1 VAPDGKKVTD
11 SPYSDAI
18 DTAYKAYGKDK
29 HVSDVVSPLTDA
41 GADQLAKDKETAYI
55 TLTPDEGAGDLSTEE
70 AQAILDVATPAEKS
84 GLQVSI
90 GGYPGDK
97 LSAASSDL
105 SEVIGLLAAIIILLL
120 TFGTLVAM
128 SMPIMT
134 AIFGLGVGISLVGL
148 LSTVVQVP
156 TAAVPLATMIGLGVG
171 IDYGLFVVTQHR
183 RQMADG
189 MDVHE
194 SAARATAIA
203 GGAVVFAGSTVIIA
217 LLALMVAGI
226 PIVSALGYTSA
237 IVVAVAMTAA
247 ITLLPAVMGKIG
259 TRINSLAV
267 PGIKGGVKEERG
279 PWHRWAEMI
288 NRRPWPAIVISVGLL
303 VILAIPAFSLD
314 LGQTD
319 DGSVARGTQARTSFD
334 ALAEGFGAG
343 VNGPLLIAID
353 MSKDPA
359 KNNQKSLDEFNDQQ
373 AEQEQAVEA
382 GQAPPPTSS
391 QQSDAAEQKTFLESK
406 SSDSRLQQLR
416 DDLEKVDNVASVSQ
430 PDVNDKGDAAI
441 MTVTPDSSPSSQA
454 TVDLV
459 NELRADAIPK
469 DVAGKGMTA
478 YVGGSTA
485 GYIDLAAQISDR
497 LPEVILL
504 VLVLSFFLLML
515 AFRSVLVPLKAVAMN
530 VFSIAASFGVVNF
543 VFSHDGTAKLLGLD
557 GAVPIVSFVPLMM
570 FAILFGLS
578 MDYEVFLMTHVRE
591 EFLTTGDAHGAV
603 VEGLAGT
610 ARVITSAALIM
621 VSVFL
626 AFILSGDPNIKQF
639 GVGMAAA
646 VAIDATIV
654 RCALVPGIMRLLG
667 ARAWWFPGWLDKI
680 TPQFSIEGKDWFARR
695 GAASAAPD
703 G

>member
-1 VAPDGKKVTD
+1 
-11 SPYSDAI
+11 
-18 DTAYKAYGKDK
+18 
-29 HVSDVVSPLTDA
+29 
-41 GADQLAKDKETAYI
+41 
-55 TLTPDEGAGDLSTEE
+55 
-70 AQAILDVATPAEKS
+70 
-84 GLQVSI
+84 
-90 GGYPGDK
+90 
-97 LSAASSDL
+97 
-105 SEVIGLLAAIIILLL
+105 
-120 TFGTLVAM
+120 
-128 SMPIMT
+128 
-134 AIFGLGVGISLVGL
+134 
-148 LSTVVQVP
+148 
-156 TAAVPLATMIGLGVG
+156 
-171 IDYGLFVVTQHR
+171 
-183 RQMADG
+183 
-189 MDVHE
+189 
-194 SAARATAIA
+194 
-203 GGAVVFAGSTVIIA
+203 
-217 LLALMVAGI
+217 
-226 PIVSALGYTSA
+226 
-237 IVVAVAMTAA
+237 
-247 ITLLPAVMGKIG
+247 
-259 TRINSLAV
+259 
-267 PGIKGGVKEERG
+267 
-279 PWHRWAEMI
+279 MI

-373 AEQEQAVEA
+373 AEQEQAVET